1 MSQEFSFN
9 LVDEPWIPCIK
20 NDGTQVILNLQ
31 QVMSQAH
38 KIRVLAGDTPLITAA
53 LHRFLLTIL
62 HRVFGPDSEDEWAE
76 LWKEETWDMAS
87 INGYLEKWKSHFD
100 LFDSEHPF
108 YQSPDERMKTK
119 STISLSHDRSSGNN
133 PTLFDHH
140 TEEIGEALTP
150 AQAAHILLTVQS
162 FGLAGLSGISRTF
175 TDGTMASGIIFLVQG
190 NNLKETLMLNMIQ
203 YPPDELF
210 QNIHTRDDK
219 PSWEMDD
226 PFYPD
231 RTNPFGYLDY
241 LTWQNRKVLL
251 FPEETQEGVVVK
263 KMTMGPAL
271 RYDASILDPMK
282 NYRIHD
288 KLGPLNYSFSEDR
301 VFWRNSSSLFAFSDE
316 MSKKAI
322 PPATLRWLHSLIK
335 ELGVPRRDQ
344 TYSTLVL
351 GMSKKQAKV
360 FFFRQEQLPISLD
373 YLINEILVEK
383 LDNAIALSGTVAFDL
398 VQTSRLLGMY
408 QQVSTV
414 EEKGWHKQ
422 WAGLNVNAKSS
433 INDWITHTGMER
445 NYWANLDIPFQAFI
459 IELPRD
465 EEKALAEWYARLR
478 KSAWSSFELATQSL
492 GNDARSFKAMVKGE
506 SYLRYRLNEV
516 LPKIEKEKTL

>member
-9 LVDEPWIPCIK
+9 LVDEPWIPCI
-20 NDGTQVILNLQ
+20 NHDGTQVILNLQ

-38 KIRVLAGDTPLITAA
+38 KIRALAGDTPLITAS
-53 LHRFLLTIL
+53 LYRFLLTIL
-62 HRVFGPDSEDEWAE
+62 HRIFGPDNEDEWAD
-76 LWKEETWDMAS
+76 LWQEEKWDMVS
-87 INGYLEKWKSHFD
+87 INDYLEKWKSRFD
-100 LFDSEHPF
+100 LFDAKHPF
-108 YQSPDERMKTK
+108 YQSPDERMKVK
-119 STISLSHDRSSGNN
+119 STISLSHDRASGNN

-150 AQAAHILLTVQS
+150 AQAARILISVQS
-162 FGLAGLSGISRTF
+162 FGLAGLSGIKRTF

-190 NNLKETLMLNMIQ
+190 DNLKETLMLNMIQ
-203 YPPDELF
+203 YPPDDLF

-219 PSWEMDD
+219 PSWEMND
-226 PFYPD
+226 PFNPD

-251 FPEETQEGVVVK
+251 FPEETKEGVVVK

-271 RYDASILDPMK
+271 RYDATILDPMK
-282 NYRIHD
+282 NYRKHN

-322 PPATLRWLHSLIK
+322 PPATLRWLQSLVK
-335 ELGVPRRDQ
+335 ELGVPRQDQ
-344 TYSTLVL
+344 TYSTLAV

-360 FFFRQEQLPISLD
+360 FFFRQEQLPISLG
-373 YLINEILVEK
+373 YLTNEILVEK
-383 LDNAIALSGTVAFDL
+383 LDNAINISGAVAFDL
-398 VQTSRLLGMY
+398 VQSARRMGMY
-408 QQVSTV
+408 QQVSNV
-414 EEKGWHKQ
+414 EEKGWQKQ
-422 WAGLNVNAKSS
+422 WAGLNVNAKSA

-445 NYWANLDIPFQAFI
+445 NYWASLDIPFQAFI
-459 IELPRD
+459 VELALN
-465 EEKALAEWYARLR
+465 EEKALAEWYAQLR
-478 KSAWSSFELATQSL
+478 KSALSSFQLATQSL

-506 SYLRYRLNEV
+506 SYLLYRLNEV
-516 LPKIEKEKTL
+516 LPESKKEKNL